1 MPTRKHLKRYCT
13 SWRRLGRL
21 NSGNAEE
28 PHLQSMEICTYF
40 EEINLNVAK
49 QTKTDMAGTLEKP
62 CSGNLSNAKH
72 PVSQTL
78 LDFTLGEVL
87 YNPFYVNNTRITRL
101 CLPAGRQG
109 SVPAGSAEST
119 VRLMLS
125 LFGSNL
131 PPIRAHTV
139 TIEPE
144 QADEYKISGKHD
156 S

>member
-87 YNPFYVNNTRITRL
+87 YNPFHVKKTRITRL
-101 CLPAGRQG
+101 WKCSRRGCLCHYE
-109 SVPAGSAEST
+109 V
-119 VRLMLS
+119 
-125 LFGSNL
+125 
-131 PPIRAHTV
+131 
-139 TIEPE
+139 
-144 QADEYKISGKHD
+144 
-156 S
+156 